1 MSVATL
7 RSAQTLNRLM
17 PVLTPLYN
25 ARHESFFAHVDGT
38 YRCGTEAESEF
49 CLEYP
54 EAEPAHCVFER
65 RGASFFVTRLNGGVW
80 VNDVP
85 VRGRSQLRE
94 GNVITLGPV
103 SFVLSFEEA
112 TSHQS
117 SRHFHPPTT
126 TGELHS
132 PAHVAATT
140 SLCDSTPT
148 DTEAERDFTAELRE
162 HYALESAAQLQASKE
177 LEEQRKLL
185 SLRQQQF
192 DDLLQTVRERER
204 NAESRLVAIEE
215 RSLQVSTQW
224 NELLQKQQQLVT
236 HEGELVQ
243 CSQGVQQQL
252 RELAEKQQQSLQAAE
267 ERTLSSQALEQTRR
281 QLAIQEQTLAERE
294 KAFAEAERKS
304 AARAASAATAAATA
318 SAAAVNAA
326 AETRSVEQMTA
337 IAAQREAAVR
347 ERQLAMQAQTEL
359 RELKEAVAAQQQEL
373 TAQRQEFTSQQQAFT
388 ASRRDL
394 NQRQA
399 ELEARGNEVSS
410 RLQSLKAFHRS
421 QRVAAPAAA
430 PAAADSETAAQ
441 QDLADALDRRS
452 ESLKTERDELDRR
465 LAELAAREA
474 RLTETQNAATAKV
487 QAAESERSALQ
498 NANKDL
504 LCERNSLSQL
514 RQDLASR
521 EAGIAEREVQV
532 AYQLEEMRSRFA
544 VLEKRGADL
553 QHHESEIDTRAADV
567 HRRVQQLKSDQQAHA
582 ETIQRAAAEA
592 ASAEAASAQAAITQT
607 STTDKDEE
615 LTSVR
620 RQLEEFQRNLATQTD
635 EHTSLVSE
643 RESLLSAVCDLQK
656 ALKDARQ
663 DVEDANRVKSEAA
676 LQQQRLEQAWQTI
689 EEHTGSL
696 QLNESTL
703 RKVNQTV
710 AELEETL
717 RTRDDEIQRLSQS
730 VQETVLADPSVQVPD
745 EQEVKELRLAQE
757 RLQSQLEDAEELV
770 QQRDDLIR
778 ELRDKLTQKD
788 QAPATALNSEP
799 INLMSRELDGRAEL
813 LDRRDEDLRERS
825 RQIEQSESDVESQR
839 RQLLQARQQLELA
852 RAEIQV
858 AMRQQSDP
866 DRRPVAPESNDTF
879 AGGASAA
886 RNSEQPSS
894 SASNQTGHSE
904 EPDADN
910 ESAGPSTDLRS
921 ELAGLFGLRKPTAES
936 SSPPP
941 LPQSKSEFVDLSEP
955 GGDQSALVLHFG
967 ANAAQIVETVSGT
980 KPSAEPEPEREENSD
995 DFVRDYMEQL
1005 LSRNRK
1011 SAGNALP
1018 GELKVQDKKPK
1029 PAPAPAEKP
1038 AVKSGPK
1045 VTSFIEQYMAGNMGN
1060 LDSGDALSM
1069 TGDADEAEST
1079 DTVAASD
1086 QPAQNRQKMDLQKL
1100 KENMES
1106 FRALSTQSVE
1116 KALATHANR
1125 IKNHGTTSRI
1135 SYAVVLMVLTLA
1147 LGIAYA
1153 WDMIESPLIMWVT
1166 LTSAIGILSELNRRY
1181 SASAN
1186 RSSTTCEPQNS
1197 NPEASAKTSQKTG
1210 ITAAEV
1216 TADEVTAT
1224 AEDDYHQAKADHP
1237 KTLIAPDE
1245 TSGKKVVRQFGEVV
1259 IEDLSEFTSSSR
1271 LT

>member
-1 MSVATL
+1 
-7 RSAQTLNRLM
+7 M

-25 ARHESFFAHVDGT
+25 ARHESFFAHVDGI

-54 EAEPAHCVFER
+54 EAEPAQCVFER

-112 TSHQS
+112 TSPQP
-117 SRHFHPPTT
+117 SRHFHSPTT
-126 TGELHS
+126 AGELHS
-132 PAHVAATT
+132 SGPVAATT

-162 HYALESAAQLQASKE
+162 HYALESAAQLQASRE

-185 SLRQQQF
+185 SLRQQQL
-192 DDLLQTVRERER
+192 DDLLQSVRERER

-318 SAAAVNAA
+318 NAAAANAA

-373 TAQRQEFTSQQQAFT
+373 NTEQQELAAQQQAFT

-399 ELEARGNEVSS
+399 ELEARGDEVSS

-430 PAAADSETAAQ
+430 HSETAAQ
-441 QDLADALDRRS
+441 QDLADALARRS
-452 ESLKTERDELDRR
+452 ESLQAERDELDRR

-474 RLTETQNAATAKV
+474 RLTETQNAATAKIH
-487 QAAESERSALQ
+487 AAESERSALQ

-567 HRRVQQLKSDQQAHA
+567 HRRVQQLKADQQAHA

-592 ASAEAASAQAAITQT
+592 ASAQAAIAEAAIAQT

-620 RQLEEFQRNLATQTD
+620 RQLEEFQRNLANQAD

-696 QLNESTL
+696 QLNESKL

-770 QQRDDLIR
+770 QQRDELIR

-788 QAPATALNSEP
+788 QAPATALNSES

-995 DFVRDYMEQL
+995 DFVRNYMEQL

-1079 DTVAASD
+1079 DTVAAAD

-1186 RSSTTCEPQNS
+1186 RSSTTCEPQNLG
-1197 NPEASAKTSQKTG
+1197 PEASAKTSQKTG
-1210 ITAAEV
+1210 TTAAEV

-1259 IEDLSEFTSSSR
+1259 IEDLSEFTSGSR